1 MTVRNEIAMTPID
14 DLFGEM
20 MNWAVRYAL
29 GRRTYA
35 VSDTCGYI
43 SPIISKLDDRTICC
57 MQRDIKDQKDYGD
70 ACDCAAWMR
79 LKEKLDLEIKSR
91 GLREWD

>member
-1 MTVRNEIAMTPID
+1 MGKRLNIETTPID

-20 MNWAVRYAL
+20 MTWAVRYAL

-57 MQRDIKDQKDYGD
+57 MQRDIREQKDYGD
-70 ACDCAAWMR
+70 PCDKDAWLR
-79 LKEKLDLEIKSR
+79 LKNKLDAEIYSR
-91 GLREWD
+91 GLREWS